1 LETDFISRFLLP
13 TALALL
19 MFGMGL
25 SLSIEDFK
33 KVFIYPKGLIAGLVS
48 QIIILPSLAFLIA
61 DLANLPPELKVGIMI
76 IAACPGGATS
86 NLITYLLRGNVALS
100 ISMTTLNSFLT
111 LVTTPLLIFF
121 ALLLFLG
128 EGEQVQL
135 PIIPT
140 IFKIFYITLLPT
152 SLGILIRYHRKG
164 FAQRLEKPLRYI
176 LPILYGIIYLV
187 AIFGSREEGPSGLI
201 SSYVSVAPWVIGL
214 NLFGMSFGFFIGK
227 VLRQSVRNQITL
239 AIEVG
244 IQNSALAITI
254 ASSAIFLDNFY
265 MSIPA
270 IVYGFFTFASAVVFG
285 LIIKKIYMKRFNSE
299 PSD

>member
-1 LETDFISRFLLP
+1 
-13 TALALL
+13 

-61 DLANLPPELKVGIMI
+61 ELARLPAELKVGIVI

-100 ISMTTLNSFLT
+100 ISMTTINSFIT

-121 ALLLFLG
+121 GLLIFLG
-128 EGEQVQL
+128 AGQQVQL
-135 PIIPT
+135 PILPT

-152 SLGILIRYHRKG
+152 SLGLFIRFKQKK
-164 FAQRLEKPLRYI
+164 FAQELEKPLRYI
-176 LPILYGIIYLV
+176 LPILYLIIYLL
-187 AIFGSREEGPSGLI
+187 AIFGSKETHPTDLMET
-201 SSYVSVAPWVIGL
+201 YASVAPYVLGL
-214 NLFGMSFGFFIGK
+214 NLFGMGFGFFLGRS
-227 VLRQSVRNQITL
+227 LRQDVDNQITL
-239 AIEVG
+239 AVEVG

-254 ASSAIFLDNFY
+254 ASSTIFLNNYY

-270 IVYGFFTFASAVVFG
+270 IVYGFFTFASAILFG
-285 LIIKKIYMKRFNSE
+285 IIMRKIYTKKLSG
-299 PSD
+299 SHQGK